1 MSADE
6 KNKTVKISR
15 TDSIDAPLVSV
26 GPTAAESSHQQ
37 LLIPRQFEREISFP
51 DSEDAPTLTL
61 RCEFRDELVIV
72 TNLEVRHLG
81 ANGITSS
88 LLHSLALPALVHA
101 ASLDA
106 IPNVEFWTQAGSDSE
121 PALAVLKTDYGFLAQ
136 MYWLE
141 HVTQGS
147 PRQRLMSYL
156 GLPQSTCNV
165 LIRRI
170 KSVYPLPTP
179 RTAHK
184 SFSEA
189 AARKH

>member
-1 MSADE
+1 MD
-6 KNKTVKISR
+6 KPKTVKISR
-15 TDSIDAPLVSV
+15 TDSVDAPLVSV
-26 GPTAAESSHQQ
+26 GPTVAESSHQQ

-51 DSEDAPTLTL
+51 DSDNAPTLTL
-61 RCEFRDELVIV
+61 LCEFRDELVIV
-72 TNLEVRHLG
+72 TNLEVRHVG
-81 ANGITSS
+81 TNGITSS

-106 IPNVEFWTQAGSDSE
+106 IPNVEFWIVDGSDSE
-121 PALAVLKTDYGFLAQ
+121 LPLEVLKTDYGFLAQ

-184 SFSEA
+184 SFSDLA
-189 AARKH
+189 AENH